1 MATTLKWSVIST
13 HGGRWKEEI
22 RTGNSVPPWR
32 GSGRVA
38 FFTKRSSDSVIRK
51 KALTITKTQ
60 SSSRTLSTLELTC
73 VPGNLLRNLTEYWGL
88 THPPWTSMQSGRVK
102 AELYLLLLP
111 CQAARPPYNPTGYSA
126 EPNAQSYFIHCY
138 MFFPSVWH
146 MYLRSTVYYFG
157 FSCNRYPYPMHP
169 AF

>member
-1 MATTLKWSVIST
+1 MEGLWQGCFL
-13 HGGRWKEEI
+13 HGNKFRFSDPEKSLDH
-22 RTGNSVPPWR
+22 NHCVM
-32 GSGRVA
+32 
-38 FFTKRSSDSVIRK
+38 FFG
-51 KALTITKTQ
+51 KTQ
-60 SSSRTLSTLELTC
+60 SSCRTLSTLELTC
-73 VPGNLLRNLTEYWGL
+73 VPGNLLGNLTEYWGL

-126 EPNAQSYFIHCY
+126 EPNAQSYFIHRY

-157 FSCNRYPYPMHP
+157 FSCNRYPYPRHP